1 MADFMSAES
10 IFKFKN
16 AFAAFES
23 KSTGLIKVKQLGG
36 VMRWVSNKKCE
47 QNTFEIFLG
56 FLDKIPARLNYK

>member
-23 KSTGLIKVKQLGG
+23 KNTGLIKVKQLGG

-47 QNTFEIFLG
+47 NILLKYFLG